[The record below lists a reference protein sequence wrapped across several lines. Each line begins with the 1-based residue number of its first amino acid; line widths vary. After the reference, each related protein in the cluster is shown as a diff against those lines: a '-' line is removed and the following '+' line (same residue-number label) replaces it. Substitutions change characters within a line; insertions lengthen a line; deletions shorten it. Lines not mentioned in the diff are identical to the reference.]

1 LDHLRWVMKSTQGE
15 HNYIRMY
22 PSSIQHKNF
31 DLRTC
36 LWPFHLKWIGSSE
49 LEVFETNYG
58 VNLLESNKQ
67 PPSCTLFWGLYVG
80 RMRGRFT
87 SLSLSHLTSKE
98 EEKEK
103 KNAAITKHTRLVDYE
118 VLEYKSFVRKH
129 MVFSW
134 ASSPGTLAKAPAL
147 MFPSLRATYKHM
159 IALIREICATIELD
173 LRT

>member
-1 LDHLRWVMKSTQGE
+1 MVSIYLKVINNLRVAHYFGVYMLGAW
-15 HNYIRMY
+15 
-22 PSSIQHKNF
+22 
-31 DLRTC
+31 
-36 LWPFHLKWIGSSE
+36 
-49 LEVFETNYG
+49 EV
-58 VNLLESNKQ
+58 
-67 PPSCTLFWGLYVG
+67 GLH
-80 RMRGRFT
+80 
-87 SLSLSHLTSKE
+87 LSLSHLTSKE

-118 VLEYKSFVRKH
+118 VLEYKSFVCKH